1 MDKVLIDAPCSGLGV
16 LAKRADARW
25 RKTEAGVRQIAEL
38 QAELLEAGAALVKPG
53 GVLVYSV
60 CSMEPEEGDI
70 QIRTFQK
77 RHPEWRIDDAAQ
89 YVPADVVTDRML
101 QIFPHRHKM
110 DGAFAARLVKEG

>member
-1 MDKVLIDAPCSGLGV
+1 MEMSNAQLVLADGRNLALRKPVDKVLIDAPCSGLGV

-25 RKTEAGVRQIAEL
+25 RKTEAGIRQIAEL
-38 QAELLEAGAALVKPG
+38 QAQLLEAGAALVKPG

-77 RHPEWRIDDAAQ
+77 RHPEWRIDDAAN
-89 YVPADVVTDRML
+89 
-101 QIFPHRHKM
+101 
-110 DGAFAARLVKEG
+110 